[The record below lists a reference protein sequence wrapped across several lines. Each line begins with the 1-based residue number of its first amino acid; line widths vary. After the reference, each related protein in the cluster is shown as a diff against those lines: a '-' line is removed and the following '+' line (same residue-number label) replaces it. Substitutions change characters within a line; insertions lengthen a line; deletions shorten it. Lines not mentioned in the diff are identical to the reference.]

1 MQIVLYTVI
10 QRITQQTQHL
20 IHARMRKIAT
30 LAVFLLTFAS
40 LSAFPTFDECAPDT
54 ITNNTSSSISQ
65 QKSTSLIAQ
74 IEGNIL
80 RLSNV
85 PDGSVLHIYAITGM
99 RIGSF
104 TVQNNE
110 VHLNDAL
117 PKGIYIIKVNN
128 KATKITVR

>member
-1 MQIVLYTVI
+1 MK
-10 QRITQQTQHL
+10 
-20 IHARMRKIAT
+20 KIAT
-30 LAVFLLTFAS
+30 LAVFLLTFAG
-40 LSAFPTFDECAPDT
+40 LYAFPTFDECAPDT
-54 ITNNTSSSISQ
+54 ASNSTYTNISQ
-65 QKSTSLIAQ
+65 QKNTALVAQ

-80 RLSNV
+80 RLSEV

-110 VHLNDAL
+110 VHLNEAL
-117 PKGIYIIKVNN
+117 PKGIYIVKVNN